1 MHFHPVKLLII
12 FAVADVI
19 SGQTSDSSGGSG
31 ATTTAAGVTT
41 TTIAP
46 SENTMCPQNQ
56 VITDA
61 VRNTFLT
68 RINQIRSRVARGLFV
83 TSSGVYARQALK
95 MIRLT
100 YSCPAETSANNWAVR
115 CQNMDSGTT
124 AYAETRYIYQ
134 GTTAVY
140 DTVARTAVNSWRDEV
155 NTGSLPMAGTTPQYI
170 YQTNLGIPNFAKM
183 VWDTERQVGCSITRC
198 SSFTNV
204 VCHFTPRGGIAGS
217 QMYKPGPFCRRCANI
232 GLPTCSDGL
241 CSA

>member
-19 SGQTSDSSGGSG
+19 SGQTSDSSGGSD
-31 ATTTAAGVTT
+31 ASPGVTT

-95 MIRLT
+95 MIKLT

-198 SSFTNV
+198 STFTNV

>member
-1 MHFHPVKLLII
+1 MHFHPVKLLIT
-12 FAVADVI
+12 FAVIDVVT
-19 SGQTSDSSGGSG
+19 GQSNSPGGSDP
-31 ATTTAAGVTT
+31 TTTAAGVTT

-68 RINQIRSRVARGLFV
+68 RFNQIRSRVARGLFV
-83 TSSGVYARQALK
+83 TSSGVYARQASK

-155 NTGSLPMAGTTPQYI
+155 NTGRLPMSGTTPQYI

-198 SSFTNV
+198 STFTNV
-204 VCHFTPRGGIAGS
+204 VCHFTPRGGIAGTP
-217 QMYKPGPFCRRCANI
+217 MYKDSAALERTGRNGVEI
-232 GLPTCSDGL
+232 SPTYL
-241 CSA
+241 QYK